1 MSAADFGERTQPPTE
16 RRRREARARG
26 AVARSAD
33 LVAAFV
39 LLAAMAALWWLG
51 PGVAQHLAGT
61 MRSGLSSASA
71 LPLTAEV
78 AADMLTLLA
87 LRLALAA
94 GPLLLIAVGA
104 AALGSLIQTGFLW
117 TPSLALPKWER
128 VDPANG
134 LGRWM
139 SSGTW
144 VALAM
149 GLVKLATL
157 LGVLVAFARARL
169 STLGAFST
177 GEPAELLSLIA
188 RSLGE
193 LGLLLSLTLFGLAL
207 LDYGFQ
213 FWRHEQSLLMT
224 VEEVRREQRE
234 ESLDP
239 RLKRR
244 RDDLA
249 AAAVS
254 GVTPR

>member
-1 MSAADFGERTQPPTE
+1 MSTADFGERTQPPTE

-26 AVARSAD
+26 AVARSTD
-33 LVAAFV
+33 LVAALV

-51 PGVAQHLAGT
+51 PGVARHLAGT
-61 MRSGLSSASA
+61 MRDGLSSAPA
-71 LPLTAEV
+71 LPITIEV
-78 AADMLTLLA
+78 AASTLTFVA
-87 LRLALAA
+87 QRLALAA
-94 GPLLLIAVGA
+94 GPLLLIVVGA
-104 AALGSLIQTGFLW
+104 AALSSLMQTGFLW
-117 TPSLALPKWER
+117 TPSLALPTWER
-128 VDPANG
+128 LDPANG

-139 SSGTW
+139 SLSTW
-144 VALAM
+144 VAMAM
-149 GLVKLATL
+149 GLIKLATL
-157 LGVLVAFARARL
+157 LVVLMAFARVRL
-169 STLGAFST
+169 SRWEAFTTS
-177 GEPAELLSLIA
+177 EPEEMLSLLA

-193 LGLLLSLTLFGLAL
+193 LGLLLALTLFGLAL

-254 GVTPR
+254 RVTPR